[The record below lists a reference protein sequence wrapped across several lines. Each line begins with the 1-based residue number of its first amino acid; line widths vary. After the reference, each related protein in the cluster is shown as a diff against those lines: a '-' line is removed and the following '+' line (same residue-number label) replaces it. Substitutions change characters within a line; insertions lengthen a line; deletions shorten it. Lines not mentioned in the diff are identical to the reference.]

1 MFSSFRGMKR
11 RKSVGGCSWGI
22 FSEHTNWE
30 IIFLYHCFYIHDE
43 SQSLFHIDNLNTV
56 ELELL

>member
-1 MFSSFRGMKR
+1 MLVVV
-11 RKSVGGCSWGI
+11 VGEYFLNI
-22 FSEHTNWE
+22 METNWE